1 MAKVKTSLSLKRFVP
16 KNIYGRVA
24 MIIILPIVLMQMA
37 VAYIFFNAHW
47 VRVTA
52 TLTDSIAA
60 EIAFAVELYEQ
71 APSSERVARLDELMR
86 PNMELS
92 IDFVPLDRL
101 PDAQRRSFFSNL
113 DKTLR
118 SAMNKSLTDP
128 YWFDTTRYA
137 NHIDIRVSVDGGVLR
152 FITARDRVFAP
163 TGFMFIFWLMTTT
176 VLLTAVSIVF
186 AKNQARPI
194 IELAKAA
201 DAFGRG
207 QNIDSF
213 KPTGATEVRLA
224 GHSFLKMRQ
233 RLQRHIDQ
241 RKAFL
246 AGVSHDLRTPLTRL
260 KLHFAMDDNPC
271 AKAEGDLIEMEQML
285 DGYLDFARGTAAE
298 NREPKRLDLIILNAL
313 KKYAQA
319 IEFKYNSSPIIDI
332 QPMSFTRAL
341 NNLISNGLKYGTRVR
356 VNLTQDE
363 TAIYIDV
370 EDDGP
375 GIAEENYS
383 AAFQPFHR
391 LDKARNQNIEGVGL
405 GLSISR
411 DIIQT
416 YGGTLTLGDSD
427 MGGLKAQIRLPL
439 QSKIT
444 SGS

>member
-1 MAKVKTSLSLKRFVP
+1 MPLKRFIP
-16 KNIYGRVA
+16 KNIYGRAA

-52 TLTDSIAA
+52 TLSDSVAA

-92 IDFVPLDRL
+92 INFVSLDKL
-101 PDAQRRSFFSNL
+101 PETQRRSFFSNL

-118 SAMNKSLTDP
+118 AALGKSLTDP
-128 YWFDTTRYA
+128 FWFDTTRYP
-137 NHIDIRVSVDGGVLR
+137 NHIDIRVLVDGGVLR

-163 TGFMFIFWLMTTT
+163 TGFMFIFWLVTTT
-176 VLLTAVSIVF
+176 ILLTAISIVF

-207 QNIDSF
+207 QNIDKF
-213 KPTGATEVRLA
+213 KPSGATEIRLA
-224 GHSFLKMRQ
+224 GQSFLKMKQ

-241 RKAFL
+241 RKTFL

-260 KLHFAMDDNPC
+260 KLHFAMDDEAC
-271 AKAEGDLIEMEQML
+271 EKAEADLIEMEQML
-285 DGYLDFARGTAAE
+285 NGYLDFARGTASE
-298 NREPKRLDLIILNAL
+298 SREPQRLDSFISDTL
-313 KKYAQA
+313 KRYKQD
-319 IEFKYNSSPIIDI
+319 IEFKHDSSPIIDI
-332 QPMSFTRAL
+332 QPTSFTRVL
-341 NNLISNGLKYGTRVR
+341 DNLISNGLKYGDKVR
-356 VNLTQDE
+356 VSLTQDDK
-363 TAIYIDV
+363 AIYIYI

-375 GIAEENYS
+375 GIPENNRS
-383 AAFQPFHR
+383 AAFQPFQR
-391 LDKARNQNIEGVGL
+391 LDEARNQNIEGVGL
-405 GLSISR
+405 GLSIAR

-416 YGGTLTLGDSD
+416 YGGTLSLADSD

-439 QSKIT
+439 
-444 SGS
+444 

>member
-1 MAKVKTSLSLKRFVP
+1 MPFKRFLP
-16 KNIYGRVA
+16 KTIYGRVA

-71 APSSERVARLDELMR
+71 APSSDRVTRLDELMR

-92 IDFVPLDRL
+92 IDFVPLDTL
-101 PDAQRRSFFSNL
+101 PDTQRRSFFSNL

-118 SAMNKSLTDP
+118 SAMNKTIADP
-128 YWFDTTRYA
+128 YWFDTTRYP
-137 NHIDIRVSVDGGVLR
+137 NHIDIRVSVEGGVLR

-176 VLLTAVSIVF
+176 VLLTAISIVF

-194 IELAKAA
+194 MELAKAA

-213 KPTGATEVRLA
+213 KPSGATEVRLA

-260 KLHFAMDDNPC
+260 KLHFAMDDDAC
-271 AKAEGDLIEMEQML
+271 EKAEADLIEMEQML

-298 NREPKRLDLIILNAL
+298 KRDPKRLDKFISDTL
-313 KKYAQA
+313 KKYKQD
-319 IEFKYNSSPIIDI
+319 IEFKHNSSPIIDI
-332 QPMSFTRAL
+332 QPTSFTRVL
-341 NNLISNGLKYGTRVR
+341 NNLISNGLKYGTAVR
-356 VNLTQDE
+356 VSLTQDE
-363 TAIYIDV
+363 TAIYIHV

-375 GIAEENYS
+375 GIAAEKRS
-383 AAFQPFHR
+383 AAFQPFQR
-391 LDKARNQNIEGVGL
+391 LDEARNQNIEGVGL
-405 GLSISR
+405 GLSIAR

-416 YGGTLTLGDSD
+416 YGGTLTLDDSD

-444 SGS
+444 ANS